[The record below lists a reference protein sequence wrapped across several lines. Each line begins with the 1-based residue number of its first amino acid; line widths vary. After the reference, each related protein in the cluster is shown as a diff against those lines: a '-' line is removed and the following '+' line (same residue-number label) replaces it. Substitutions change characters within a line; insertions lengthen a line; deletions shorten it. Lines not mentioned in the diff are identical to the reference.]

1 MYVNQDNHFYHYL
14 KYEKLLLKFLYHIL
28 NIYLF
33 LKLLLNTFQKH
44 QPQLI
49 LLLYH
54 WMIRVCLFRLKFHR
68 LLDYW
73 KEIGENNE
81 LNKELRYEGYNRC
94 NL

>member
-73 KEIGENNE
+73 KEIGEWSDE
-81 LNKELRYEGYNRC
+81 
-94 NL
+94 